1 MKKSLIVFC
10 LMCIACVSAQGWAGV
25 NWQTDYASAMNQAAS
40 TGKPVILFFTGSDWC
55 GWCSK
60 LDSEVLE
67 TDEFARLVGDKFIFV
82 KVDFPLY
89 KPQDPQLTAANKA
102 LQEKY
107 DVRGFPALII
117 VDKTGRQIG
126 VTGYRAGGPKLY
138 ADHLLE
144 KTDLFS
150 SLN

>member
-1 MKKSLIVFC
+1 MKKSIVLFC
-10 LMCIACVSAQGWAGV
+10 LLCLCCFSSKGMASI
-25 NWQTDYASAMNQAAS
+25 NWQTDANAALSQAAAS
-40 TGKPVILFFTGSDWC
+40 NKSVVLFFTGSDWC
-55 GWCSK
+55 GWCTK
-60 LDSEVLE
+60 LDNEVLE
-67 TDEFARLVGDKFIFV
+67 TDEFAHLVGDKFIFV

-89 KPQDPQLTAANKA
+89 KQQDPNLAAANKA

-117 VDKTGRQIG
+117 LDKSGRKIG

-144 KTDLFS
+144 KVDVSTS
-150 SLN
+150 SR